1 MNHMGTGV
9 PVYLVYLATVL
20 KYLCAEIL
28 ELAGNAACDNKNKKS
43 RIVPRRIIMVVK
55 NYEELKKLLGGVTM
69 NYKSLTML

>member
-1 MNHMGTGV
+1 MNHMGTGA

-28 ELAGNAACDNKNKKS
+28 ELAGNAACDNKKS
-43 RIVPRRIIMVVK
+43 RIVPRRITMVVK
-55 NYEELKKLLGGVTM
+55 NYEELKKLFGGATM